1 MRFFFFGVNN
11 AAVSGVQSVRLMSGV
26 NQGRY
31 LKLLWQGA
39 PIKRSY
45 KAEQKKNDR
54 VTGCKR
60 ILKFPSRSGR
70 LPSLPDL
77 HLFKT
82 YENLI
87 F

>member
-1 MRFFFFGVNN
+1 MRFFFGVNN

-26 NQGRY
+26 NQGGY

-45 KAEQKKNDR
+45 KAEKKKKR
-54 VTGCKR
+54 SVTGCKH
-60 ILKFPSRSGR
+60 ILKFPSRSAESAR
-70 LPSLPDL
+70 SASV
-77 HLFKT
+77 KT
-82 YENLI
+82 YETL